1 MSVTIDISPQLVAQI
16 EATWGEPVA
25 QAAKEALAA
34 DGYRRG
40 LLSLGQVAELLGA
53 SINDADGFLKARGIP
68 LAYDMTDFEQDM
80 AVLRGER

>member
-1 MSVTIDISPQLVAQI
+1 MAITLDISPHLASQI
-16 EATWGEPVA
+16 ETAWGEPIA
-25 QAAKEALAA
+25 RAATESLAA

-40 LLSLGQVAELLGA
+40 LLSLGQVAELLGL

-68 LAYDMTDFEQDM
+68 LAFDVADFEHDL